1 MSIRLTNISKTF
13 GQFQAL
19 SPLNLDIQ
27 EGEMIG
33 LLGPSGSGKTTLL
46 RIIAGLEGADSGEIR
61 FGDRDVTQVHVRD
74 RRVGFV
80 FQNYALFRHMTVA
93 DNVAFGLEVMP
104 KKQRPSASE
113 IQKRVAHLLEMV
125 QLGHLAQ
132 RYPEQLSGGQKQR
145 IALARAL
152 ATRPEVLLL
161 DEPFG
166 ALDAKV
172 RKELRRWLRSLHDEL
187 KFTSVFVT
195 HDQDEALELSDR
207 VVVMSNGHIE
217 QINTPSELYAQ
228 PNSRFVFDFLG
239 NVNVLNA
246 DWKNHRWSNGEA
258 FLVPPEQAELQRDG
272 ALYVRSHELA
282 LSDKPNSQACL
293 PFDIVAMTPVGAEV
307 RVELAPRGWHSEE
320 LWEAKF
326 THHHLQEQGL
336 QKGSVVYGTPRTGY
350 FFGGQGGGSPTRL
363 NWPFL
368 APGSL
373 AFDI

>member
-1 MSIRLTNISKTF
+1 MSIRLTNISKKF
-13 GQFQAL
+13 GKFQAL
-19 SPLNLDIQ
+19 SPLDLDIQ

-46 RIIAGLEGADSGEIR
+46 RIIAGLEGADSGNIY
-61 FGDRDVTQVHVRD
+61 FGDRDVTQVHVRE

-104 KKQRPSASE
+104 KKQRPSAAE
-113 IQKRVAHLLEMV
+113 IHKRVTQLLEIV

-152 ATRPEVLLL
+152 ATQPEVLLL

-172 RKELRRWLRSLHDEL
+172 RKELRRWLRSLHEEL

-217 QINTPSELYAQ
+217 QINTPAELYSH

-239 NVNVLNA
+239 NVNVFEA
-246 DWKNHRWSNGEA
+246 SWQQQRWENGQA
-258 FLVPPEQAELQRDG
+258 FLTPPEQQTLQQDG
-272 ALYVRSHELA
+272 VLYVRSHELA
-282 LSDKPNSQACL
+282 LSNKPNSQANL
-293 PFDIVAMTPVGAEV
+293 PFDIVAMTPIGAEV
-307 RVELAPRGWHSEE
+307 RVELAPHGWHSEE

-326 THHHLQEQGL
+326 THHNLHELGL
-336 QKGSVVYGTPRTGY
+336 QKGSMVYATPRTGY
-350 FFGGQGGGSPTRL
+350 FFGTQGESSPTRL
-363 NWPFL
+363 SWPFL
-368 APGSL
+368 PPGSL